1 MARKVDKREEGL
13 RELAAMIAEAYYRRI
28 TGEINTPLRDPDGET
43 RFTID
48 ESEIIKGREPAD
60 TPTGWAYTEYVR
72 VENFVRNK
80 KKKGGS
86 NVTDKRNIRN
96 SMAAATREDQAGD

>member
-1 MARKVDKREEGL
+1 MAQKVDKREEGL

-28 TGEINTPLRDPDGET
+28 TGEITTPLKDPDIEN
-43 RFTID
+43 RDTID

-80 KKKGGS
+80 KRKG
-86 NVTDKRNIRN
+86 D
-96 SMAAATREDQAGD
+96 